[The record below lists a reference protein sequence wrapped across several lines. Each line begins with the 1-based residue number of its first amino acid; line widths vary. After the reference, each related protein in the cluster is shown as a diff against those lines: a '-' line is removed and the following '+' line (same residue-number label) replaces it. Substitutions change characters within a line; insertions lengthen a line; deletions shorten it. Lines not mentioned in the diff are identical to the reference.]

1 MSTLM
6 GEKHNG
12 KEFGTEKMRGRMVG
26 VVPKEVTEIFLR
38 GLLGLGSN
46 PETRYTH
53 IIIMGMLPEEPDE
66 RMVKQIANEN
76 LLYDS
81 RNSNLGSLTT

>member
-26 VVPKEVTEIFLR
+26 AVPKEVTEIFPR
-38 GLLGLGSN
+38 GLSWAW
-46 PETRYTH
+46 
-53 IIIMGMLPEEPDE
+53 
-66 RMVKQIANEN
+66 VKP
-76 LLYDS
+76 
-81 RNSNLGSLTT
+81 